1 MRSYKV
7 TDPASTYVLTTS
19 EVKEHLKIDS
29 SVEDTYIDSLIIA
42 AQNSCE
48 EYTNRFFI
56 DTTLN
61 QYCDTWEDA
70 KELLKNHVRSVT
82 EITYYDSDNSLQTL
96 ATSVYTYD
104 SALMPTRIALKPSQS
119 FPAIVDKIN
128 AVIVEYDVGAA
139 SASAVDNAIKQA
151 VLLTIGNWYQNRA
164 AVIVGRQVNALPMS
178 AKYLLDQYRVQV
190 VR

>member
-7 TDPASTYVLTTS
+7 TDAASTYVLTTS

-29 SVEDTYIDSLIIA
+29 SVEDTYIDNLLIA
-42 AQNSCE
+42 AQKSCE

-56 DTTLN
+56 VTTLK
-61 QYCDTWEDA
+61 QYCDTWDDA
-70 KELLKNHVRSVT
+70 KELLKNPVRGIE

-96 ATSVYTYD
+96 ADTVYTSD
-104 SALMPTRIALKPSQS
+104 PALMPTRIALKPDQS
-119 FPAIVDKIN
+119 FPAIADKIN
-128 AVIVEYDVGAA
+128 AVIVEYDVGVATAA
-139 SASAVDNAIKQA
+139 DVDNAIKQA
-151 VLLTIGNWYQNRA
+151 VLLTIGNWYQNRE

-178 AKYLLDQYRVQV
+178 AKYLLDQYRIQV